1 MSFVHLH
8 VHTEYSLL
16 DGACRIDRLITAA
29 KEKGQTALAITDHG
43 VMYGVMEFYKK
54 ARAAGI
60 KPIIGCEVY
69 VAPRTRFDKVRE
81 LDGNYRHLIL
91 LCKNNT
97 GYQNLIYMVSKSFTE
112 GFYSKPRVDMELL
125 RQHSEGL
132 IALSACLAGEIPRRL
147 LADDYEGAKQH
158 ALTMLQIFGEGNYYL
173 ELQNHGLPEQLQ
185 VNGRIKRLSQ
195 ETGIP
200 TVATNDVHYIEK
212 EDALMQNVLLCIQ
225 TNHTIHE
232 ENPVAFKTEEFYL
245 KTESEMLQN
254 FDRQSVENTAI
265 IAEQCDVTF
274 EFGKIKLPV
283 FDIGP
288 KDHFTF
294 FKEKCYAGLHKYY
307 GENPRPEVVERL
319 EYELGVIRDMGY
331 VDYYLIVQDFVNY
344 AKSQKIP
351 VGPGRGSGAGSLAA
365 YCIGITGIDPL
376 KYNLL
381 FERFLNPERV
391 SMPDFDIDFCYVRR
405 QEVIDYVV
413 RKYGEEYVAQIVTF
427 GTMAARGAVRDVGRA
442 LAVPYAVCDKVAR
455 MIPQSLGITIDKAMA
470 ESEELR
476 GIYESE
482 PKIKELIDMAK
493 KIEGMPRHA
502 STHAAGVVITDRPVY
517 EYVPLAT
524 NDGAVVT
531 QYTMTLLE
539 ELGLLKMDFLGLR
552 NITVIDD
559 TLRALRRAGVDIT
572 AESIPVNDPA
582 TLQMMAEGQ
591 TEGVFQFE
599 SGGMKNV
606 LQSFKPESIE
616 DLIAIIS
623 LYRPGPMDSIPKYI
637 YNHNHP
643 ESIQYD
649 TELLR
654 PILSVTYGCIVYQEQ
669 VMQIFRTLAGYSFG
683 RADIVRRAMSK
694 KKHAVMEKERNAFIY
709 GEKNP
714 DGSYNCIGCVNNG
727 IPVAVAEKIFD
738 EMSAFSSYAFNKS
751 HAAAYAWLSY
761 QTAYLKCH
769 YKEVYMA
776 SLLTSVL
783 DRFSK
788 VAEYIAE
795 CTRLGI
801 AVLPPSVNESEA
813 AFCAVDSGI
822 RFGLLAIKSLGEGP
836 IQLLLKEREQ
846 NGPFKSLYDFC
857 ERLAGSMINR
867 RAIENLILCGAF
879 DGLGNNRREMLQ
891 ALDMILR
898 DVESKTKYVKNGQIS
913 LFDTGAVKKEPFSMP
928 VLEEMP
934 KQDLL
939 RAEKE
944 VTGLYLSGHPM
955 AAYEPYARER
965 DAVRISDLNDPET
978 AAKYDGKT
986 VLVLGIVNSIKRRA
1000 TKSEQI
1006 MANMEIEDIYGS
1018 IICRVFPKQLIQYSG
1033 FLAEGMVL
1041 EITAKVSLYEGRDTE
1056 LLLETVRPVP
1066 HTKMRTATK
1075 GGLYLR
1081 MPTLQGEIYEKVKAQ
1096 LQKASGDTPVYFVL
1110 AEDKRRFAA
1119 GRALYVDKGM
1129 VDMTA
1134 LSGILGEENVKLV

>member
-16 DGACRIDRLITAA
+16 DGACRIDRLVAAA

-43 VMYGVMEFYKK
+43 VMYGVLEFYKK
-54 ARAAGI
+54 AKAAGI

-69 VAPRTRFDKVRE
+69 VAPRSRFDKVRE
-81 LDGNYRHLIL
+81 LDSDYRHLIL

-132 IALSACLAGEIPRRL
+132 IALSACLAGEIPKRL
-147 LADDYEGAKQH
+147 LGGDYEGAKKH
-158 ALTMLQIFGEGNYYL
+158 ALAMQQIFGEGNYYL
-173 ELQNHGLPEQLQ
+173 ELQDHGLKEQLQ
-185 VNGRIKRLSQ
+185 VNSQIRRLSQ

-225 TNHTIHE
+225 TNHTVHE
-232 ENPVAFKTEEFYL
+232 DNPMAFETEEFYL
-245 KTESEMLQN
+245 KTEAEMQQN
-254 FDRQSVENTAI
+254 FDRRSIENTAR
-265 IAEQCDVTF
+265 IAEQCNVTF

-288 KDHFTF
+288 RDHFVY
-294 FKEKCYAGLHKYY
+294 FKEKCYAGLYKYY
-307 GENPRPEVVERL
+307 GEHPKPEITERL
-319 EYELGVIRDMGY
+319 EYELNVIRDMGY

-344 AKSQKIP
+344 AKSQGIP

-427 GTMAARGAVRDVGRA
+427 GTMAARAAVRDVGRA
-442 LAVPYAVCDKVAR
+442 MAVPYAVCDKVAR
-455 MIPQSLGITIDKAMA
+455 MIPQTLGITIEKAMA

-476 GIYESE
+476 AVYGSD
-482 PKIKELIDMAK
+482 PQIKELIDMAQ

-531 QYTMTLLE
+531 QFTMTLLE

-559 TLRALRRAGVDIT
+559 TIRALQAKGVAIT
-572 AESIPVNDPA
+572 ADTIPINDAA
-582 TLQMMAEGQ
+582 TMRMMAQGQ

-599 SGGMKNV
+599 SGGMKGV
-606 LQSFKPESIE
+606 LQSFRPESIE

-623 LYRPGPMDSIPKYI
+623 LYRPGPMESIPKYI

-669 VMQIFRTLAGYSFG
+669 VMQIFRALAGYSFG

-727 IPVAVAEKIFD
+727 IPAAVAEKIFD

-751 HAAAYAWLSY
+751 HAAAYALLSY

-788 VAEYIAE
+788 VAEYIGE

-813 AFCAVDSGI
+813 AFRATDAGI
-822 RFGLLAIKSLGEGP
+822 RFGLLAIKNLGEGP

-846 NGPFKSLYDFC
+846 NGPFASLYDFC
-857 ERLAGSMINR
+857 ERLAGGVFNR
-867 RAIENLILCGAF
+867 RAIESLIFCGAF

-891 ALDMILR
+891 ALDLILK
-898 DVESKTKYVKNGQIS
+898 DVDSKNRYTKNGQIS
-913 LFDTGAVKKEPFSMP
+913 LFDTGTLEKEPFRMP

-934 KQDLL
+934 KHEML

-955 AAYEPYARER
+955 AAYESYARKR
-965 DAVRISDLNDPET
+965 GAMRISDLNDPET
-978 AAKYDGKT
+978 AAKYEGKT
-986 VLVLGIVNSIKRRA
+986 VRVLGIVNSIKRRS

-1006 MANMEIEDIYGS
+1006 MAIMEIEDIYGS
-1018 IICRVFPKQLIQYSG
+1018 ISCRVFPKHLLQYAT
-1033 FLAEGMVL
+1033 LLTEGAVL
-1041 EITAKVSLYEGRDTE
+1041 EITARVSLYEGRDTE
-1056 LLLETVRPVP
+1056 LLLETAQTVSPENM
-1066 HTKMRTATK
+1066 HTSVKS
-1075 GGLYLR
+1075 GLYLR
-1081 MPTLQGEIYEKVKAQ
+1081 MPALQGALYEQVKTQ
-1096 LQKASGDTPVYFVL
+1096 LQKAAGDTPVYFVL
-1110 AEDKRRFAA
+1110 AADKRRFAA
-1119 GRALYVDKGM
+1119 GRALFVDRESL
-1129 VDMTA
+1129 DLAA
-1134 LSGILGEENVKLV
+1134 LGRILGKENVKLV